1 VFLYADSTII
11 AETETAIP
19 NLLASLPSYTVAV
32 FQKVT
37 GDVYRLAK
45 EEWRRYKM
53 LYFLGHG
60 NPERLDS
67 LTELAVDEIRVG
79 LDTGVSP

>member
-1 VFLYADSTII
+1 MII
-11 AETETAIP
+11 AKTEPAVP
-19 NLLASLPSYTVAV
+19 NLLASLPSHTAAV

-37 GDVYRLAK
+37 AVMYRLAK
-45 EEWRRYKM
+45 EEWRRYQM
-53 LYFLGHG
+53 LYILGHG

-79 LDTGVSP
+79 PDTGVSP